1 MASRDVFR
9 LLDLPGE
16 LREIIYYHSA
26 EDLPAIDTA
35 AIKNHGISK
44 VPLIAQL
51 CRDVREECLAV
62 LYRNRE
68 LRFSFHCERNIERG
82 NMWLHAA
89 GHHSEMPCTIVF
101 AGVLKQTSE
110 FFHVTI
116 RCSKDQPQFHV
127 ATRPGASKKV
137 CHDPGPQAYASQPLT
152 SLDRIALCPTC
163 GACGKVFGRQ
173 SSFPD

>member
-1 MASRDVFR
+1 MSRDVFR
-9 LLDLPGE
+9 LLDLPAE

-35 AIKNHGISK
+35 AIKNHGITK

-51 CRDVREECLAV
+51 CRDVREEALAV

-82 NMWLHAA
+82 NMWLQAA
-89 GHHSEMPCTIVF
+89 GHHSEMPCTVVL

-110 FFHVTI
+110 FFHIHV
-116 RCSKDQPQFHV
+116 RCSKDLPYFVLCRGLARRRKSVCKNPSMCISTTDQS
-127 ATRPGASKKV
+127 RPNPFV
-137 CHDPGPQAYASQPLT
+137 LNLR
-152 SLDRIALCPTC
+152 SL
-163 GACGKVFGRQ
+163 
-173 SSFPD
+173 